1 MWWAHASSLFPSAAR
16 AARSLQL
23 PRCRCVVVQ
32 DEQKEFKQEFKQEL
46 GGLKQELK
54 ALQIAVAEIKVLL
67 QQRR

>member
-1 MWWAHASSLFPSAAR
+1 M
-16 AARSLQL
+16 QL